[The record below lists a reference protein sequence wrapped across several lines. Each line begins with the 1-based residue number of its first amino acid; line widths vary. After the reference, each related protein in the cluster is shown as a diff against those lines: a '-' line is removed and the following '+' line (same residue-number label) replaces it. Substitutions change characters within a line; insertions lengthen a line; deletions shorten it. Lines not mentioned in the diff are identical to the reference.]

1 MESCN
6 SGSANSHDC
15 IGYSGLHDIE
25 AADDRDERLMTDGD
39 RFGSGTADK
48 VSQIAASS
56 QIRQVGRESGNLEM
70 NPEIRGRTRGLV
82 QMSILAR
89 TCSPTAAYTTTLDNG
104 NARWRVSAT
113 ENQEPI
119 YRLIPKCGYLLSR
132 LRRRCCLSLIVKLFL
147 EHSPRLHERLEEQWM
162 TVPKASS

>member
-1 MESCN
+1 
-6 SGSANSHDC
+6 
-15 IGYSGLHDIE
+15 
-25 AADDRDERLMTDGD
+25 MTDGD

-82 QMSILAR
+82 RMSILTR
-89 TCSPTAAYTTTLDNG
+89 TCLPAAAYTTTLDNG

-113 ENQEPI
+113 ENQAPVC
-119 YRLIPKCGYLLSR
+119 RFTPKGGCLLSR
-132 LRRRCCLSLIVKLFL
+132 PRRCCLLLGLRLFL
-147 EHSPRLHERLEEQWM
+147 EHGPRLYEGLEDQWM
-162 TVPKASS
+162 TVPKTFS